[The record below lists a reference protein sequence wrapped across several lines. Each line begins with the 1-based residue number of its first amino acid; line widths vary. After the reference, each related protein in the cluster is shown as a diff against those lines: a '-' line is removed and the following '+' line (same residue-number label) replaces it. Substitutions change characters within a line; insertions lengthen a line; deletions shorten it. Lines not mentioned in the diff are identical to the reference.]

1 MKRLQ
6 PVIWAKGTFLSPQHL
21 QIQDRFLESS
31 LAFRQDALS
40 FRPWGLK
47 DLRIDQEALAAGDF
61 VVSQASGLMP
71 DGLPFDIPEAD
82 PAPPL
87 KQLAHYFE
95 PDQETADV
103 YLAIPD
109 YRERGSNVSMAR
121 QNVDS
126 RYLAE
131 VLLVR
136 DENSGLSEKPIQI
149 ARKNFRLLVEG
160 ESRLGTTGLRI
171 ARVKKTPAG
180 SFQLDPQFVPPLLDI
195 AANDYLISIL
205 RRLVEI
211 VSAKS
216 STLGGMRRQKNQS
229 LADFTTADVA
239 NFWLLYTVNSS
250 FPLLRH
256 LFEVKRG
263 HPEGLFAAMTALAG
277 RLTTF
282 SLKIQPRD
290 LPIYDHDELGRCF
303 TDLDVKLRELLET
316 VVPSNFVSLP
326 LKLVQPSIYAT
337 AVADDRYLVNTKMY
351 LAVNAEMKE
360 AELISKAPYLVKVC
374 SATHIETLI
383 RQALPGVQLT
393 HVPNPPSAL
402 PMKLNYVYFSLNQA
416 GAAWEAIGRARNLA
430 AYVPSEFPNPQLEL
444 MILLPQAI

>member
-1 MKRLQ
+1 M
-6 PVIWAKGTFLSPQHL
+6 
-21 QIQDRFLESS
+21 
-31 LAFRQDALS
+31 
-40 FRPWGLK
+40 
-47 DLRIDQEALAAGDF
+47 
-61 VVSQASGLMP
+61 VSEASGLMP

-82 PAPPL
+82 SAPPL
-87 KQLAHYFE
+87 KQLAPYFE
-95 PDQETADV
+95 ADQQTADI
-103 YLAIPD
+103 YLSIPD

-121 QNVDS
+121 QNMDS
-126 RYLAE
+126 RYRSE

-149 ARKNFRLLVEG
+149 ARKNLRLQVEG

-171 ARVKKTPAG
+171 ARVRKTPAG

-195 AANDYLISIL
+195 AASDYLMSIL

-211 VSAKS
+211 VSAKGA
-216 STLGGMRRQKNQS
+216 TLSGLRRQKNQS

-239 NFWLLYTVNSS
+239 NFWLLYTVNTS

-277 RLTTF
+277 SLTTF

-303 TDLDVKLRELLET
+303 TDLDLKLRELLET

-326 LKLVQPSIYAT
+326 LKLVQQSIYAT
-337 AVADDRYLVNTKMY
+337 AVADDRYLANTKMY
-351 LAVNAEMKE
+351 LAMSADMKE
-360 AELISKAPYLVKVC
+360 VDLVGKAPYLVKVC
-374 SATHIETLI
+374 SATHIETLV

-393 HVPNPPSAL
+393 HTPNPPSAL
-402 PMKLNYVYFSLNQA
+402 PIKMNYVYFSLNQS
-416 GAAWEAIGRARNLA
+416 GAAWEAIQRSRNLA
-430 AYVPSEFPNPQLEL
+430 AYVPNEFPNPQMEL